1 VRTIALLA
9 SVLFGLP
16 YAPWQTPRD
25 ARPDAVAGSAVVEGR
40 VQNEHG
46 EPLDH
51 ATVVAVGVSVRF
63 ARAVR
68 TDSTGRYSLEKL
80 SPGTYVVVASSPGY
94 MTTAFGGGALYGLGP
109 FDGRSVT
116 LVLSDGERFVA
127 PIVLARVSALSGTVV
142 DEHGLPTVAIVSVFF
157 RRPAGGRG
165 SALSVVARTQA
176 DRLGRYRVEGLP
188 PNAYLV
194 RAERPSTIS
203 DLRQMDPEILAAA
216 IQSIART
223 AVPLPVR
230 DLAREAEFGYRA
242 TYYPGVT
249 SSRIAR
255 PVRVEP
261 GSEHTGID
269 LQLELTRTVTF
280 EATVVYAAGRSAD
293 SATMKLTGEDEAVE
307 HQGTMHGD
315 GRFLFTGVPP
325 GRYMLAARASVAPL
339 PERPRALL
347 WGSQEISVETG
358 ARVAPSLTLH
368 PGADISGRVVFSG
381 SSPIPEVARA
391 PAPLVQLITVA
402 SEFTRFAPATPA
414 LRMTAPDAEQ
424 GESIAVSFESVAP
437 GRYRIA
443 STSSGDWS
451 LRSAMLNGV
460 DVSAV
465 PFEVRAGDDLK
476 ELVLTFTDR
485 PASLTGTIRNES
497 GEPVYAHTLVVFPVD
512 RRARF
517 AGPGGR
523 IKAVRP
529 DSRGRYDV
537 RPLPAGEYL
546 VALARDVAIDAL
558 HEEML
563 DALEAGAVRVT
574 LVEGRD
580 TVQDLLARTGAA
592 AEPLTW
598 PGV

>member
-1 VRTIALLA
+1 MRTILLA
-9 SVLFGLP
+9 CVLSGLAF
-16 YAPWQTPRD
+16 APGQTPRD
-25 ARPDAVAGSAVVEGR
+25 ARPDAVAGSATVEGR
-40 VQNEHG
+40 VLNEHG
-46 EPLDH
+46 ESLDD
-51 ATVVAVGVSVRF
+51 ATVVVVGVSVKL

-68 TDSTGRYSLEKL
+68 TDSRGRYSIEKL
-80 SPGTYVVVASSPGY
+80 SPGTYVLVASSPGY
-94 MTTAFGGGALYGLGP
+94 MTTAFGGGALLGLGP

-116 LVLSDGERFVA
+116 LVLSDGQRFDA
-127 PIVLARVSALSGTVV
+127 PIVLTRVSALSGTVV

-165 SALSVVARTQA
+165 SPLSIVARAQS

-194 RAERPSTIS
+194 RAERPSTVS
-203 DLRQMDPEILAAA
+203 DLRQMDPEKLAAA
-216 IQSIART
+216 IRSLDRT

-230 DLAREAEFGYRA
+230 DLAREAAFGYRA

-269 LQLELTRTVTF
+269 LQLQLTRTVTF

-307 HQGTMHGD
+307 YQGTMHGE

-325 GRYMLAARASVAPL
+325 GRYVLAARASVAPL
-339 PERPRALL
+339 AERPRAIL
-347 WGSQEISVETG
+347 WGSQEIFVETG
-358 ARVAPSLTLH
+358 ARIAPNLALH
-368 PGADISGRVVFSG
+368 SGADISGGVVFSG
-381 SSPIPEVARA
+381 TSPIPEVARA
-391 PAPLVQLITVA
+391 PAPLVHLIPLA
-402 SEFTRFAPATPA
+402 SEFTRFAPTIPA
-414 LRMTAPDAEQ
+414 LRTTASDAER
-424 GESIAVSFESVAP
+424 GEGITVSFEGIAP

-443 STSSGDWS
+443 STSSGNWS

-465 PFEVRAGDDLK
+465 PFDVHSGDELK
-476 ELVLTFTDR
+476 GLVVTFTDR

-497 GEPVYAHTLVVFPVD
+497 GEPVYAHTLVVFPAD

-517 AGPGGR
+517 PGPGGR
-523 IKAVRP
+523 IKALRP
-529 DSRGRYDV
+529 DSRGRYEV
-537 RPLPAGEYL
+537 RALPPGEYL
-546 VALARDVAIDAL
+546 LALARDVAVDAL
-558 HEEML
+558 DEEML
-563 DALEAGAVRVT
+563 SALEAGAVRVT
-574 LVEGRD
+574 LVEGKD
-580 TVQDLLARTGAA
+580 TIQDLLARTGR
-592 AEPLTW
+592 
-598 PGV
+598 

>member
-9 SVLFGLP
+9 CVLFGLP

-40 VQNEHG
+40 IQNEHG

-51 ATVVAVGVSVRF
+51 ATVVAVGVSVRL
-63 ARAVR
+63 ARAVH
-68 TDSTGRYSLEKL
+68 TDNTGRYSIEKL
-80 SPGTYVVVASSPGY
+80 SPGRYVVVASSPGY
-94 MTTAFGGGALYGLGP
+94 MTTAFGGGALYGLGS

-116 LVLSDGERFVA
+116 LVLNDGERFDA
-127 PIVLARVSALSGTVV
+127 PIALTRVSALSGTVV
-142 DEHGLPTVAIVSVFF
+142 DEHGLPAVAIVSVFF

-165 SALSVVARTQA
+165 SPLSVVARAQS

-188 PNAYLV
+188 PNSYLV
-194 RAERPSTIS
+194 RAERPSAVS
-203 DLRQMDPEILAAA
+203 DLRQMDPEMLAAA
-216 IQSIART
+216 IQSIDRT
-223 AVPLPVR
+223 TVPLPVR
-230 DLAREAEFGYRA
+230 DLAREAAFGYRA

-269 LQLELTRTVTF
+269 LQLQLTRTVTF

-307 HQGTMHGD
+307 YQGTMHGD

-325 GRYMLAARASVAPL
+325 GRYVLAARASLAPL
-339 PERPRALL
+339 PERPRAIL
-347 WGSQEISVETG
+347 WGSQEIFVETG
-358 ARVAPSLTLH
+358 ARIAPNLAPHS
-368 PGADISGRVVFSG
+368 GADISGRVVFSG
-381 SSPIPEVARA
+381 SRPIPEVARA
-391 PAPLVQLITVA
+391 PRPLAELIPVA
-402 SEFTRFAPATPA
+402 SEFTRFSQPNAA
-414 LRMTAPDAEQ
+414 LGTMDAANAQ
-424 GESIAVSFESVAP
+424 PGGGTTIRFDSIAP
-437 GRYRIA
+437 GRYLIA
-443 STSSGDWS
+443 STPPSGWS

-460 DVSAV
+460 DVSAA
-465 PFEVRAGDDLK
+465 PFEVRAGDDL
-476 ELVLTFTDR
+476 EGLVVTFTDQST
-485 PASLTGTIRNES
+485 SLTGTIKNES
-497 GEPVYAHTLVVFPVD
+497 GEPVYAHTLVVFPAD

-546 VALARDVAIDAL
+546 VALARDVAIDAI
-558 HEEML
+558 HEDL
-563 DALEAGAVRVT
+563 LNALEPGAIRVT

-580 TVQDLLARTGAA
+580 TVQDLLARTGR
-592 AEPLTW
+592 
-598 PGV
+598 